1 MIMSLLNV
9 LQYMHDQ
16 GILDPGLTVERALTL
31 TEEQA
36 SELAALAID
45 RFTDTVPCPEDTE
58 PLPAIWYDMISLII

>member
-1 MIMSLLNV
+1 MIIILLNV

-45 RFTDTVPCPEDTE
+45 RFTDTVPCPEDE
-58 PLPAIWYDMISLII
+58 DNHKPPRRV

>member
-1 MIMSLLNV
+1 MSTALLMSCK
-9 LQYMHDQ
+9 YMHDQ

-36 SELAALAID
+36 PELAALAID
-45 RFTDTVPCPEDTE
+45 RFTNTVPCPEDTE

>member
-1 MIMSLLNV
+1 MSTALLNV

-36 SELAALAID
+36 SDL
-45 RFTDTVPCPEDTE
+45 
-58 PLPAIWYDMISLII
+58 LPWL

>member
-1 MIMSLLNV
+1 V
-9 LQYMHDQ
+9 
-16 GILDPGLTVERALTL
+16 GRALTL

>member
-1 MIMSLLNV
+1 M
-9 LQYMHDQ
+9 
-16 GILDPGLTVERALTL
+16 ERVLTL